1 MTKDIQSFI
10 LKPQSKLKIKKIK
23 KTFVAA
29 IDSTNLFNHLQPK
42 HSVEYNESQKSS
54 EENSYCE
61 L

>member
-1 MTKDIQSFI
+1 M
-10 LKPQSKLKIKKIK
+10 
-23 KTFVAA
+23 TFVVV

-42 HSVEYNESQKSS
+42 HSVKYKDSQKSS